1 MKRFSVTV
9 LIVVA
14 LLHFVGTLLLAGQLV
29 AASYAIERGEP
40 HHNTLWLALTWIW
53 APVPMFLSQYFRPLS
68 PIHLLSLA
76 LPWSLFVGLA
86 CGIFVPRLFRWTRRT
101 I

>member
-9 LIVVA
+9 PVVVA
-14 LLHFVGTLLLAGQLV
+14 LLHLVGTLLLVGQLV

-40 HHNTLWLALTWIW
+40 HHNAVWLALTWIW
-53 APVPMFLSQYFRPLS
+53 APVPMFLSQYCRPLS

-76 LPWSLFVGLA
+76 LP
-86 CGIFVPRLFRWTRRT
+86 
-101 I
+101 